1 MKLRTQ
7 KLETAAVNR
16 SGDMGVVSRRAA
28 LAAVGMLVLAGC
40 GGGEVDDRPKA
51 VRATGVVT
59 YAQAPVE
66 GASVVFIPQGQ
77 TAAAAGVTGPDG
89 RFELQTYTAGDG
101 AVPGEY
107 KVTVTKFDGVTAAVP
122 GDDTDEARDDE
133 SEDLPEPVSLLPE
146 KYAVPAT
153 SDLEATVVDGIEN
166 EFTFDLED

>member
-1 MKLRTQ
+1 MCVT
-7 KLETAAVNR
+7 
-16 SGDMGVVSRRAA
+16 SRCVA
-28 LAAVGMLVLAGC
+28 LALMGMLMLAGC
-40 GGGEVDDRPKA
+40 GGGEVDNRPKA

-101 AVPGEY
+101 AIPGEY
-107 KVTVTKFDGVTAAVP
+107 KVTVTKFDGVSAAAP
-122 GDDTDEARDDE
+122 GDDTDEARDDD
-133 SEDLPEPVSLLPE
+133 SEDLPAPTSLLPE

-153 SDLEATVVDGIEN
+153 TDLEATVIDGIEN